1 MSKIFIKLIFFCFFY
16 LLSIANISANEDEHV
31 LSNDPC
37 GDLFKKI
44 TENVMTLQNA
54 PYLGSQF
61 YGFSMEPAFMFGH
74 DIDGISMPDE
84 LEDHMIVTNIPDQN
98 SNTFYLEDKAGL
110 YTPYI
115 KSLLN
120 STNKQYEI
128 NGLMEGDL
136 IYKINGIKL
145 NMEEFYDAWSSIYH
159 YYGKNY
165 SFIEYLYFDFINEDL
180 GIDYNNVDNIE
191 LGIFRPSEFDDGHE
205 FNIDK
210 DLLYVSIDSSFEYPM
225 IPGELELDVS
235 KIIEI
240 NSKGN
245 YFSANYKSNLDKQ
258 ICNT

>member
-37 GDLFKKI
+37 GDLFNKI

-61 YGFSMEPAFMFGH
+61 YGFSMEPGFMFGH

-84 LEDHMIVTNIPDQN
+84 LEDHMVVTNIPDQN

-120 STNKQYEI
+120 NTNKQYEI

-145 NMEEFYDAWSSIYH
+145 NMEEFI
-159 YYGKNY
+159 
-165 SFIEYLYFDFINEDL
+165 
-180 GIDYNNVDNIE
+180 
-191 LGIFRPSEFDDGHE
+191 
-205 FNIDK
+205 
-210 DLLYVSIDSSFEYPM
+210 
-225 IPGELELDVS
+225 LEGFL
-235 KIIEI
+235 I
-240 NSKGN
+240 
-245 YFSANYKSNLDKQ
+245 
-258 ICNT
+258 